1 MDNNNTTDG
10 QRKATA
16 NRDSNAKTKMRLDE
30 KITSVAFGR
39 STKIDSD
46 KNAPRIRICVLGFA
60 AVGKTA
66 VVVRYLTNRFIGEY
80 CSGKDL
86 LYKKTIKIDGFPS
99 QIEIADTSNKSADL
113 SFPSVHVSWA
123 DACIIVYSIESS
135 ASFEAAATMLEKIQS
150 IKMPFYHP
158 VLLLANQKDLEH
170 LRQVRVEDGQA
181 LALQNNCHFAELSAA
196 EDLDGVE
203 LTMTALFRDVR
214 TLKSQRTAVRQ
225 KKPSLMHVTKLF
237 SSLIGRSSSSSSFNE
252 TDAEKPKLKSSSTA
266 SSLHTGDECE
276 IKVNTP
282 TEKEV
287 KSNKGI
293 KKRPSFSL

>member
-1 MDNNNTTDG
+1 
-10 QRKATA
+10 
-16 NRDSNAKTKMRLDE
+16 MRLDE
-30 KITSVAFGR
+30 KISSVAFGR
-39 STKIDSD
+39 LTKIDAD
-46 KNAPRIRICVLGFA
+46 KNVPRIRVCVLGLA

-99 QIEIADTSNKSADL
+99 QIEIADTSNASADF
-113 SFPSVHVSWA
+113 SFPTVHVSWA
-123 DACIIVYSIESS
+123 DACIVVYSIGNSS
-135 ASFEAAATMLEKIQS
+135 SFEAAATMLEKIQNL
-150 IKMPFYHP
+150 KMPFYLP

-181 LALQNNCHFAELSAA
+181 LAVQNNCHFAELSAA
-196 EDLDGVE
+196 EDVEGVA
-203 LTMTALFRDVR
+203 LTMTALFREVR

-237 SSLIGRSSSSSSFNE
+237 SSLIGRSSGTSFSE
-252 TDAEKPKLKSSSTA
+252 ADGEKPKLKSSSTA
-266 SSLHTGDECE
+266 SSLHTSDESE
-276 IKVNTP
+276 SKANTP

>member
-1 MDNNNTTDG
+1 
-10 QRKATA
+10 
-16 NRDSNAKTKMRLDE
+16 
-30 KITSVAFGR
+30 
-39 STKIDSD
+39 
-46 KNAPRIRICVLGFA
+46 
-60 AVGKTA
+60 
-66 VVVRYLTNRFIGEY
+66 
-80 CSGKDL
+80 
-86 LYKKTIKIDGFPS
+86 
-99 QIEIADTSNKSADL
+99 
-113 SFPSVHVSWA
+113 
-123 DACIIVYSIESS
+123 
-135 ASFEAAATMLEKIQS
+135 
-150 IKMPFYHP
+150 
-158 VLLLANQKDLEH
+158 
-170 LRQVRVEDGQA
+170 
-181 LALQNNCHFAELSAA
+181 
-196 EDLDGVE
+196 VE

-252 TDAEKPKLKSSSTA
+252 TDAEKPKLKSSATA

>member
-1 MDNNNTTDG
+1 MDNNATDKKKSSN
-10 QRKATA
+10 QENQKA
-16 NRDSNAKTKMRLDE
+16 KMRLDE
-30 KITSVAFGR
+30 KISSVAFGR
-39 STKIDSD
+39 LTKIDAD
-46 KNAPRIRICVLGFA
+46 KNVPRIRVCVLGLA

-99 QIEIADTSNKSADL
+99 QIEIADTSNDSADF
-113 SFPSVHVSWA
+113 SFPTVHVSWA
-123 DACIIVYSIESS
+123 DACIVVYSIGNSS
-135 ASFEAAATMLEKIQS
+135 SFEAAATMLEKIQS
-150 IKMPFYHP
+150 LKMPFYLP

-181 LALQNNCHFAELSAA
+181 LAVQNNCHFAELSAA
-196 EDLDGVE
+196 EDVEGVE
-203 LTMTALFRDVR
+203 LTMTALFREVR

-237 SSLIGRSSSSSSFNE
+237 SSLIGRSSGSSFSE
-252 TDAEKPKLKSSSTA
+252 ADGEKPKLKSSSTA
-266 SSLHTGDECE
+266 SSLHTSDESE
-276 IKVNTP
+276 SKANTP

>member
-1 MDNNNTTDG
+1 MAG
-10 QRKATA
+10 KH
-16 NRDSNAKTKMRLDE
+16 
-30 KITSVAFGR
+30 F
-39 STKIDSD
+39 
-46 KNAPRIRICVLGFA
+46 RIFHSSI
-60 AVGKTA
+60 K
-66 VVVRYLTNRFIGEY
+66 YLTPHSI
-80 CSGKDL
+80 
-86 LYKKTIKIDGFPS
+86 S
-99 QIEIADTSNKSADL
+99 QADL

-123 DACIIVYSIESS
+123 DACIVVYSIESS
-135 ASFEAAATMLEKIQS
+135 ASFEAAAKMLEKIQS
-150 IKMPFYHP
+150 LKMPFYHP

-170 LRQVRVEDGQA
+170 LRQVLQTRQKLYIKRNYKHDSIFKKVRVEDGQT

-252 TDAEKPKLKSSSTA
+252 TDTEKPKLKSSSTA
-266 SSLHTGDECE
+266 SSLHTSDESE